1 MGQKHHRYGVHIV
14 WTGDRG
20 VGTRGYRDY
29 GREHEITA
37 GTKPAIPGSSD
48 PAFRGDAARW
58 NPEELMVAS
67 LSTCHQLWY
76 LHLCSDAGVI
86 VVGYEDDAEGVM
98 AEDADGG
105 GRFVGVTLRPRIV
118 LAPGADVARAAALHH
133 AAHEKCFIANSVNFP
148 VTIEPSFETSGAK
161 TGAE

>member
-1 MGQKHHRYGVHIV
+1 MGEKHHRYGVRIV
-14 WTGDRG
+14 WTGNRG

-29 GREHEITA
+29 GREHEVTA
-37 GTKPAIPGSSD
+37 AGKPAIPGSSD
-48 PAFRGDAARW
+48 PAFRGDATRW

-86 VVGYEDDAEGVM
+86 VEAYEDDAEGVM
-98 AEDADGG
+98 VEDADGG
-105 GRFVGVTLRPRIV
+105 GRLIGVTLRPRIV
-118 LAPGADVARAAALHH
+118 LAPGTDVARAAALHH

-148 VTIEPSFETSGAK
+148 VAVEPSFETAG
-161 TGAE
+161 EP